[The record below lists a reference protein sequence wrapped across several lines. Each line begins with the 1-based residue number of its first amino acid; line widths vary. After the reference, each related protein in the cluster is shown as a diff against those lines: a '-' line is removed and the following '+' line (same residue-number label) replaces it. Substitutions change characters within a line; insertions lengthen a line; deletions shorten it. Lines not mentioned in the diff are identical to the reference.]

1 LKKGV
6 NKPYVFDGKNYV
18 VKLNE
23 VIEAKNK
30 ELAEAKGIITSD
42 YQTYLEKE
50 WLNELEKKH
59 KIVVYKDVLYSLGK

>member
-1 LKKGV
+1 
-6 NKPYVFDGKNYV
+6 
-18 VKLNE
+18 

-50 WLNELEKKH
+50 WLAELEKKH
-59 KIVVYKDVLYSLGK
+59 KIVVYKDVLYSIGK